1 VYMSYQPIYTY
12 QKTQDLIMLVRCLL
26 LVLASLTAV
35 CSSTGLRHSALESS
49 FEWVLDP
56 HAAERCAN
64 GSVGCVSHVKYG
76 YTVVPVNVSTDAKL
90 VMQSA
95 ERPAK
100 LSAVVKLETFTQ
112 PGCVISG
119 CHTVKLLGVL
129 PQEDCFNCQV
139 RKVPDQPDGKSVKI
153 DFGGIYYEHLPSGEL
168 YVKYERRNYLTGEDT
183 CTYEIRSG
191 YKRWF

>member
-1 VYMSYQPIYTY
+1 MAVH
-12 QKTQDLIMLVRCLL
+12 LVLF
-26 LVLASLTAV
+26 LASLVAV
-35 CSSTGLRHSALESS
+35 SSSTELRHSTPESS

-64 GSVGCVSHVKYG
+64 GSVGCVNHVKYG
-76 YTVVPVNVSTDAKL
+76 YTVVPVTVSTDAKL

-95 ERPAK
+95 ERPAR

-119 CHTVKLLGVL
+119 CHTVNLLGVL
-129 PQEDCFNCQV
+129 PQEDCFNQQMK
-139 RKVPDQPDGKSVKI
+139 KVADQPDGKSVKI

-168 YVKYERRNYLTGEDT
+168 YVKYERRNYLTGEDK